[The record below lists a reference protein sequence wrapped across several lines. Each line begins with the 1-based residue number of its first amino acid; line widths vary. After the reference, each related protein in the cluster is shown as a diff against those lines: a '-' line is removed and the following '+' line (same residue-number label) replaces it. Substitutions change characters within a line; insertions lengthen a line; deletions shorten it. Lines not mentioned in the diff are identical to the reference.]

1 MQISKSFNASP
12 KKYLPMLCKNFSN
25 IDDKISK
32 MQDSIEKI
40 ETQKMLKEANDEE
53 NENKFMINYL
63 RNELGIL
70 KKILKASK
78 FDAID

>member
-1 MQISKSFNASP
+1 
-12 KKYLPMLCKNFSN
+12 MLCKNFSN